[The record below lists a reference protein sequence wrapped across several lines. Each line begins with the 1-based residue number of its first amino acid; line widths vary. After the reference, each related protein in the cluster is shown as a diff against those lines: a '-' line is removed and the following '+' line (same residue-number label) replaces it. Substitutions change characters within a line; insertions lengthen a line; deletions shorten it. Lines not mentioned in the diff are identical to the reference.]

1 MLQFRKCE
9 DLTCCQRKTNPLP
22 PKIPAPVL
30 SPDGE
35 KYLKFEM
42 LYGKVVTTE
51 KDCPSLSKTNQN
63 KKEQGP
69 RYKLLASRV
78 TATILCHQCGKTR
91 CVFSLNGSLTPKGQR
106 EIEDTIFTCGMGLM
120 GNIYTSMHLVCSTPI
135 ENAFYTLRSM
145 NDYICYHCGGNQ
157 INVNVKKIKE
167 FRTVYPVCNACKSS
181 GKKEYCANPLPK
193 KKKSISSHGQQAQ
206 GSTIESLITGTE
218 GIAEIVKTTTVE
230 GTTREAT
237 TTEGTIQEAT
247 QNATT
252 TEGTIQEATKEG
264 STPEATTT
272 EAIPAETALADTAR
286 TIKTEMSKIAMTEAE
301 EITGTTA
308 SVTATVEGD
317 AT

>member
-1 MLQFRKCE
+1 MITSDEKIPHAMASLPDYPSLKSFFTRHLTEGLYMLQFRKCE

-42 LYGKVVTTE
+42 LYSKVVTTE

-120 GNIYTSMHLVCSTPI
+120 GNIYTSTHLVCSSPI
-135 ENAFYTLRSM
+135 ENAFY
-145 NDYICYHCGGNQ
+145 
-157 INVNVKKIKE
+157 K
-167 FRTVYPVCNACKSS
+167 VY
-181 GKKEYCANPLPK
+181 E
-193 KKKSISSHGQQAQ
+193 
-206 GSTIESLITGTE
+206 
-218 GIAEIVKTTTVE
+218 
-230 GTTREAT
+230 
-237 TTEGTIQEAT
+237 
-247 QNATT
+247 
-252 TEGTIQEATKEG
+252 
-264 STPEATTT
+264 
-272 EAIPAETALADTAR
+272 
-286 TIKTEMSKIAMTEAE
+286 
-301 EITGTTA
+301 
-308 SVTATVEGD
+308 
-317 AT
+317 

>member
-42 LYGKVVTTE
+42 LYSKVVTTE

-63 KKEQGP
+63 MKEQGP

-120 GNIYTSMHLVCSTPI
+120 GNIYTSTHLVCSSPI
-135 ENAFYTLRSM
+135 ENAFYTSRYM
-145 NDYICYHCGGNQ
+145 NDYICFHFGGNQ
-157 INVNVKKIKE
+157 INVIAFKKKIKE

-181 GKKEYCANPLPK
+181 GKKEYCTNPLPK

-218 GIAEIVKTTTVE
+218 GIAEIVKTTTAE
-230 GTTREAT
+230 GTTQEAHSAEGTTQEAT

-272 EAIPAETALADTAR
+272 EAVSYTHLTLPTKA
-286 TIKTEMSKIAMTEAE
+286 
-301 EITGTTA
+301 
-308 SVTATVEGD
+308 
-317 AT
+317 